1 MMESKARAAQPP
13 ASLLPSGFSLAGLMH
28 PAVFPVHQAGIAA
41 CRSRSAEHW
50 GCSSSLLTCV
60 DWSFL
65 TNEVR
70 QTQSSRPCKSFIFIE
85 NICIRAFV
93 CCCCSGRGCKHH
105 LPPGGL
111 PTVTSSWGNLKKLP
125 VSNLK
130 GNRLFFSLELSLML
144 YIRGFLEDAEPCSS
158 RTCTQPH
165 PPACS
170 FCWVFRGSFRQR
182 KVQQVTTRGCS
193 HPSAPHPQPG

>member
-70 QTQSSRPCKSFIFIE
+70 QTQSARPSKSFIFIE
-85 NICIRAFV
+85 NICI
-93 CCCCSGRGCKHH
+93 
-105 LPPGGL
+105 
-111 PTVTSSWGNLKKLP
+111 
-125 VSNLK
+125 
-130 GNRLFFSLELSLML
+130 
-144 YIRGFLEDAEPCSS
+144 
-158 RTCTQPH
+158 
-165 PPACS
+165 
-170 FCWVFRGSFRQR
+170 
-182 KVQQVTTRGCS
+182 
-193 HPSAPHPQPG
+193 

>member
-1 MMESKARAAQPP
+1 M
-13 ASLLPSGFSLAGLMH
+13 
-28 PAVFPVHQAGIAA
+28 GIAS

-60 DWSFL
+60 DRSFL

-70 QTQSSRPCKSFIFIE
+70 QTQSAHPCKSFIFIE
-85 NICIRAFV
+85 NICIQAFG
-93 CCCCSGRGCKHH
+93 CCCCSGRGCEHH

-111 PTVTSSWGNLKKLP
+111 PTVASSWGNLKKLP

-144 YIRGFLEDAEPCSS
+144 YIRGFLMLLPHVHTAAPPRLLLLLGVQRQLQAKKGSTGNNTWVLPPHCS
-158 RTCTQPH
+158 
-165 PPACS
+165 PPARLRVLGPLGPPNS
-170 FCWVFRGSFRQR
+170 
-182 KVQQVTTRGCS
+182 
-193 HPSAPHPQPG
+193 